1 MPDMIVLEVEG
12 RRVVAEPT
20 RPLVIGRAPE
30 ATVTVSAPT
39 VSRQHLQVS
48 FDGGRWWGRDLGTL
62 NGTFVNGSRVAS
74 DRPFPLLPGMAL
86 VLGTP
91 ADGLRVGVHEAGRPP
106 VPSVPTPMDHGDGLD
121 PADGLTVN
129 LSALTVVRGQGP
141 DAEGARTTTRGFVP
155 KNDVLTIG
163 RGPGNAIVVHDP
175 LVSVLHARLSR
186 LGAGRWRVE
195 DLNSTNGTFVN
206 GVRVRAQEV
215 ALGDVVTVGKMFLR
229 VTRDGLQRIAQA
241 GAAGPVGAGPS
252 GAGATPGPRPAPPAL
267 SVSAVTFTV
276 PTNRAERDKGA
287 DKRKRLLD
295 RVTFHVPP
303 RSLLAVIGPSGAG
316 KSTMLKSMTGALR
329 PDEGQVLF
337 TGLDMAVFADS
348 LAHRVG
354 MVPQDDVVHT
364 ELTARQ
370 ALTYAA
376 RLRFPDDTTPQ
387 EQAAAVDWTIK
398 ELGLT
403 AHADTK
409 IRQMSGG
416 QRKRVS
422 TAMELLTRPDLL
434 FLDEPTSGL
443 DPNLDREVMEL
454 LRDLAHGSPQ
464 SPQGRTIVVI
474 THSTA
479 NLDKADNVLL
489 LAPGGKV
496 AYFGPPA
503 GLQDFFAGPLRGDRS
518 FASIYELIARAPDA
532 AQAAFAGTPLAQRP
546 FPYLQP
552 HPAALAQASG
562 APRKRLLPQT
572 ATLLSRQAR
581 LLVADRS
588 LLVFTAVLPV
598 VMALVTLAVGAPDGL
613 SPASEMKR
621 VGDPRILLVVLV
633 FGAVLMGIVPA
644 VRQLVGERPIYLREA
659 GIGVRPGAY
668 LASKVLL
675 LGVVSLIQSVLLV
688 AVALAVNPHPA
699 QGLFAPLIVELT
711 IMVFAV
717 AWVSASVGLLLSA
730 VVSTSEQVMPL
741 MVVVLMLQLVLC
753 GGVFSVTGPGV
764 NQASWLVPSRWG
776 YAVGASSLDFNVNVV
791 CRQQVLA
798 KAKEDEEVNRQ
809 AREATDKA
817 NTEAADSARARGLP
831 APTPREPEVR
841 RSVVD
846 CGTVE
851 DTDPLWEASLPVWL
865 GGLGVLALFFVA
877 ANGGTFAVL
886 RRQAR

>member
-1 MPDMIVLEVEG
+1 MLVFDVEG
-12 RRVVAEPT
+12 RRVVADPT
-20 RPLVIGRAPE
+20 RPLIFGRAPD
-30 ATVTVSAPT
+30 ATVVVTTPT
-39 VSRQHLQVS
+39 VSRQHLEVA
-48 FDGGRWWGRDLGTL
+48 FDGARWWGRDLDTL
-62 NGTFVNGSRVAS
+62 NGTFVNGSRVPAGRS
-74 DRPFPLLPGMAL
+74 FPLQTGMGL

-91 ADGLRVGVHEAGRPP
+91 TDGLRVGVQETAERAPGA
-106 VPSVPTPMDHGDGLD
+106 D
-121 PADGLTVN
+121 PAEGLTVN
-129 LSALTVVRGQGP
+129 LSALTVVRGEGP
-141 DAEGARTTTRGFVP
+141 DAAGSRTTTRGFVP

-163 RGPGNAIVVHDP
+163 RGPGNSIVVHDP

-186 LGAGRWRVE
+186 LGDGRWRVE
-195 DLNSTNGTFVN
+195 DLGSTNGTFVN
-206 GVRVRAQEV
+206 GARVRAQDV
-215 ALGDVVTVGKMFLR
+215 AVGDVVTVGKMFLR
-229 VTRDGLQRIAQA
+229 VTHDGLQRIAQA
-241 GAAGPVGAGPS
+241 GPAVPAPAGQP
-252 GAGATPGPRPAPPAL
+252 PAPPAL

-295 RVTFHVPP
+295 RVTFHVPQ

-337 TGLDMAVFADS
+337 NGLDMAVFADS

-354 MVPQDDVVHT
+354 MVPQDDVVHL

-376 RLRFPDDTTPQ
+376 RLRFPDDATPQ
-387 EQAAAVDWTIK
+387 ERAAAVDWAIR

-403 AHADTK
+403 QHADTH
-409 IRQMSGG
+409 IRQLSGG

-422 TAMELLTRPDLL
+422 TAMELLTKPDLL

-454 LRDLAHGSPQ
+454 LRDLAHGSAQ
-464 SPQGRTIVVI
+464 SPEGRTVVVI

-503 GLQDFFAGPLRGDRS
+503 GLQEFFVGPLRGDRT
-518 FASIYELIARAPDA
+518 FASIYELITREPAA
-532 AQAAFAGTPLAQRP
+532 AQAAFAQTRLAQQP
-546 FPYLQP
+546 FPYQRQLP
-552 HPAALAQASG
+552 GGLVGAD
-562 APRKRLLPQT
+562 APRKRLVPQT
-572 ATLLSRQAR
+572 LTLLSRQAR

-598 VMALVTLAVGAPDGL
+598 VMALLTLAVGAPEGFG
-613 SPASEMKR
+613 PAAEMKR
-621 VGDPRILLVVLV
+621 VGYPRILLVVLV
-633 FGAVLMGIVPA
+633 FGAVLMGMVPA
-644 VRQLVGERPIYLREA
+644 VRQLVGERPIFRREA
-659 GIGVRPGAY
+659 GIGMRPGAY
-668 LASKVLL
+668 LTSKVLL
-675 LGVVSLIQSVLLV
+675 LGVVSLIQSLLLV
-688 AVALAVNPHPA
+688 VVALAVNPHPA
-699 QGLFAPLIVELT
+699 EGIFGPLVVELT
-711 IMVFAV
+711 VVVFAV
-717 AWVSASVGLLLSA
+717 AWVSASLGLLLSA
-730 VVSTSEQVMPL
+730 AVSTSEQVMPL

-753 GGVFSVTGPGV
+753 GGVFSVTAPGV

-776 YAVGASSLDFNVNVV
+776 FAMGAGSLDLNVSVV
-791 CRQQVLA
+791 CQQQKLA

-817 NTEAADSARARGLP
+817 NAEAADSARARGLP
-831 APTPREPEVR
+831 APAPREAEVR
-841 RSVVD
+841 QSVVD
-846 CGTVE
+846 CAQIE
-851 DTDPLWEASLPVWL
+851 DADPLWAASSQVWL
-865 GGLGVLALFFVA
+865 RNLGILALFFAA
-877 ANGGTFAVL
+877 ANAGTHAVL